1 MAKSKEKKPFHASE
15 WPSYF
20 TPGFL
25 KNHVASPTN
34 AKKRAFDI
42 FLARIKEHKEGIKR
56 IEDELAKAIKI
67 AHDAKAMPDLKKGD
81 SKNLDE
87 DKIDKQIKL
96 LEDHQKEIEKMLIKA
111 VGTKDEKEFKKA
123 DKEFVKKIKTIKEL
137 RSGLSRRKDAKAGLV
152 NTLLSVSKGD
162 LIDIAQKLHRDA
174 QDGKIKKNDKFTM
187 SRTFTYW
194 DLGGSHDNLKKKPAP
209 REGKL
214 DARIHEHKG
223 RLVLGHLAG
232 MK

>member
-1 MAKSKEKKPFHASE
+1 MAKSTEKEPFHASE

-42 FLARIKEHKEGIKR
+42 FLARIKVHKEGIKLV
-56 IEDELAKAIKI
+56 EDELAAAIKI
-67 AHDAKAMPDLKKGD
+67 TKNSKAMPDLKKGD
-81 SKNLDE
+81 SKKLDE

-96 LEDHQKEIEKMLIKA
+96 LELHQKEIEKLLIKA
-111 VGTKDEKEFKKA
+111 VGTKDEKEFKKE
-123 DKEFVKKIKTIKEL
+123 DKEFVNKIRIIKEL
-137 RSGLSRRKDAKAGLV
+137 RSGLSKRKDARDGQV

-194 DLGGSHDNLKKKPAP
+194 NLGGSHDNLKKKPTP
-209 REGKL
+209 GEGKL